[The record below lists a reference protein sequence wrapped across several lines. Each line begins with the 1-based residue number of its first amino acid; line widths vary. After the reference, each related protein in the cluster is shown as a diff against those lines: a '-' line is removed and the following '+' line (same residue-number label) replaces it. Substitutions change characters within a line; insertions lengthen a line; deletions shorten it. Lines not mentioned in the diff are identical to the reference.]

1 MWLHSQPY
9 AESVCMSMLWINE
22 KPDYSIHILW
32 AGPTPTRARQ
42 HRAKLSSFSLWP
54 NKNFLFQA
62 EAHIWI
68 WSFAGSMS
76 SSSSFVLPLKS
87 GPRSTHHFLFPFFQ
101 NTQDIDTG
109 MYTIHKLVNT
119 TEIWVGSRPIP
130 QASRWRAVPDFTCAM
145 APRGYSRWSI
155 LRAPPWILHGL
166 RTTQYH
172 WRGVVTSIY
181 LSVQ

>member
-42 HRAKLSSFSLWP
+42 RCAKLSSFSLWP

-68 WSFAGSMS
+68 WSFAGSM

-109 MYTIHKLVNT
+109 MYTTHKLVNT
-119 TEIWVGSRPIP
+119 SEMWVGSRPIP
-130 QASRWRAVPDFTCAM
+130 KRPVDAPCLTSHVPWL
-145 APRGYSRWSI
+145 P
-155 LRAPPWILHGL
+155 
-166 RTTQYH
+166 
-172 WRGVVTSIY
+172 VVTAADQYYGHLRESCMAFAPLNITGEE
-181 LSVQ
+181 L